1 VNHQVR
7 RFSLTTTK
15 CFVYSADVKR
25 PTPGELE
32 ILGVLWRLGPSTV
45 RGVHTELAKKEPVA
59 YTTVLKLMQIM
70 TEKGL
75 VERDERERAH
85 LYRPALKQEDT
96 QRQIIR
102 DVLDRVF
109 AGSAAQ
115 LVMRALSEKRASA
128 EEIAAIRQML
138 DEAEK
143 RGKR

>member
-1 VNHQVR
+1 
-7 RFSLTTTK
+7 
-15 CFVYSADVKR
+15 
-25 PTPGELE
+25 
-32 ILGVLWRLGPSTV
+32 
-45 RGVHTELAKKEPVA
+45 LARKEPVS

-75 VERDERERAH
+75 VKRDETERAH

-128 EEIAAIRQML
+128 EEIAEIRQML